1 MALNKVSFDV
11 NIWKGLE
18 DNAHDNLPLSPVI
31 FMQDFS
37 TALHI
42 FQKTSETLLDSTK
55 LKIWP

>member
-1 MALNKVSFDV
+1 MALNKASFDV
-11 NIWKGLE
+11 NIWKGLK
-18 DNAHDNLPLSPVI
+18 DNAHDNLPLPPVI

-37 TALHI
+37 TALHV